1 ILAHDVTWIWIKG
14 YKEELHKQSH
24 QLAMAAARNIS
35 PRLEV
40 LERETNFTQARNDLQ
55 SLLKQ
60 LSKAEIIR
68 DNENMSVAL
77 RTDNRILEFHSRK
90 IMTISEIES

>member
-1 ILAHDVTWIWIKG
+1 LPLLCV
-14 YKEELHKQSH
+14 L
-24 QLAMAAARNIS
+24 
-35 PRLEV
+35 V